1 MATVCP
7 RPGTIEKKSC
17 CRRRRCAR
25 WTSWRKFYCAG
36 TMVEMKKFS
45 SSRCWLNR
53 VLEVTVM
60 TSPNPWPKPTGSWM
74 GESVEFAGLTEDPL
88 WFVANVNTSQQ
99 LHSAVID
106 QASKSATA
114 FRSARRPR
122 IAVGAPPPGE
132 KYGERI
138 LSKLEFEPPPQIA
151 TTTLPGEQQRK
162 ICVNVPV
169 TDANNGK
176 FGRVM
181 YWTVNLCA
189 VRQIG
194 FYGLEKRLKA
204 IDYRMASR
212 KYPKLSAVS
221 GSTAPSRFGTLK
233 QPTWSLGRPPEQP
246 RIGGTVLSTFVSPTT
261 STTATPSQSV
271 AF

>member
-1 MATVCP
+1 MH
-7 RPGTIEKKSC
+7 
-17 CRRRRCAR
+17 
-25 WTSWRKFYCAG
+25 
-36 TMVEMKKFS
+36 
-45 SSRCWLNR
+45 
-53 VLEVTVM
+53 
-60 TSPNPWPKPTGSWM
+60 SPPDPWPKPTGSWM
-74 GESVEFAGLTEDPL
+74 GESVEFAGLTEGPL
-88 WFVANVNTSQQ
+88 WFAANVNTSQQ

-151 TTTLPGEQQRK
+151 TTTTLPGEQQRK

-169 TDANNGK
+169 TDANNSK

-189 VRQIG
+189 DRQIG

-204 IDYRMASR
+204 IDYRMASCN
-212 KYPKLSAVS
+212 YPKLSAVS

-261 STTATPSQSV
+261 STTTTPSQSV
-271 AF
+271 ACCADVHVYWCHVDLHQEDA